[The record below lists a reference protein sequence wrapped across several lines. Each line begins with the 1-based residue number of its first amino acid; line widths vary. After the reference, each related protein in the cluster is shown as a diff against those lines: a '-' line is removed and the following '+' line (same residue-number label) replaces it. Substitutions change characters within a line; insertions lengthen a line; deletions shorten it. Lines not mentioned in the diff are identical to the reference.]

1 MLLLT
6 NILCI
11 FIYTIILQALALH
24 LAMSNCDDDSYV
36 APAAAAGGFYRD
48 NDSYVAPAAAA
59 GGFTRDNDSYV
70 APAAV
75 SGGFSYPDFEATN
88 FALALLVIAIA

>member
-1 MLLLT
+1 M
-6 NILCI
+6 
-11 FIYTIILQALALH
+11 LH
-24 LAMSNCDDDSYV
+24 LAMSNRDNESHG
-36 APAAAAGGFYRD
+36 APATATGGFNRD